1 MGCCKTNPETTPPD
15 LSALSDQSAGLT
27 IALAGNPN
35 CGKSALFNALTG
47 IRQKTGNWPG
57 VTVDRKEGRF
67 DLDGREVRVFDLP
80 GIYSLD
86 ASSMDERITC
96 DYLLSRDA
104 DLIINVVDASNL
116 ERNLYFTVQLLEMG
130 VPVVMALNMM
140 DVAGKR
146 GIDID
151 SKRLSEQ
158 LGCPVVPVVA
168 TSKQG
173 LSELQARMI
182 SVAQGQQTGGFALAQ
197 EETVEQ
203 AVADLLPS
211 LKDHTEQVNAHWL
224 ALKLLEQDPLA
235 TAMVSPEVLQ
245 RARHWRDT
253 IAQRCDEDTDIH
265 IADARYG
272 HAHALAQRVVHARGK
287 ASRTWSDRIDRV
299 VLSKIAGIPIFL
311 AVMYLMFLFTINF
324 GGAFVDFFDG
334 LAAALFVDGFGNWL
348 STLGTPDWLRVVL
361 ANGLG
366 GGLQIVATFIPIITT
381 LFLFLSVVEDTG
393 YMARAAFVMDRVMQ
407 KVGLHG
413 KSFLPMVVGFG
424 CSVPGL
430 YATRT
435 LEHRKDRI
443 LTGLLVPFMSCGA
456 RLPVY
461 VLFATVFF
469 PRNVGL
475 VVFSMYLIGIAVAIV
490 LGVALK
496 GTLFKAKEETPF
508 LIEMPPYRK
517 PNLKTVWSYV
527 WERTSTFIK
536 NAWTIILV
544 TSIIIWFLMATPV
557 NGNGRFA
564 GTDIEDSAFG
574 LISGAAAPVFAPL
587 GFGSW
592 ESSGALIAGFVA
604 KEVIVSTTAQV
615 YHIPEPAGDAA
626 NTTTFAED
634 VIGIGRGFAR
644 ATLNTL
650 KAMPLIV
657 GIDLFDTADDAPPT
671 DLMATV
677 QTSFNATSG
686 GFGALAAFAFMVF
699 VLLYTPCMVTVAAMR
714 QELGTKWMWLSV
726 TGQFAIAWLAAL
738 IVFQGGRL
746 LLLMVM

>member
-1 MGCCKTNPETTPPD
+1 MDATHILDRPTPIPAGAANAAPAPAATAGFSYSPPIEAEITG
-15 LSALSDQSAGLT
+15 LSAA
-27 IALAGNPN
+27 IA
-35 CGKSALFNALTG
+35 
-47 IRQKTGNWPG
+47 Q
-57 VTVDRKEGRF
+57 
-67 DLDGREVRVFDLP
+67 
-80 GIYSLD
+80 
-86 ASSMDERITC
+86 
-96 DYLLSRDA
+96 
-104 DLIINVVDASNL
+104 
-116 ERNLYFTVQLLEMG
+116 
-130 VPVVMALNMM
+130 VP
-140 DVAGKR
+140 
-146 GIDID
+146 
-151 SKRLSEQ
+151 
-158 LGCPVVPVVA
+158 
-168 TSKQG
+168 
-173 LSELQARMI
+173 
-182 SVAQGQQTGGFALAQ
+182 ALAQ
-197 EETVEQ
+197 IY
-203 AVADLLPS
+203 PPR
-211 LKDHTEQVNAHWL
+211 WL
-224 ALKLLEQDPLA
+224 AIKLLEQDEPLLA
-235 TAMVSPEVLQ
+235 EVKAACGGARVMAALGQSLERLHHHFGDDVDIVLADQRYSFVNQLVQ
-245 RARHWRDT
+245 RALSQPANRHHR
-253 IAQRCDEDTDIH
+253 
-265 IADARYG
+265 
-272 HAHALAQRVVHARGK
+272 L
-287 ASRTWSDRIDRV
+287 SDRVDQIVTHRW
-299 VLSKIAGIPIFL
+299 LGIPIFL
-311 AVMYLMFLFTINF
+311 ALMWVVFKITTDI
-324 GGAFVDFFDG
+324 ATPYIDWVDAVISG
-334 LAAALFVDGFGNWL
+334 PISHWAAAI
-348 STLGTPDWLRVVL
+348 LGAV
-361 ANGLG
+361 GLG
-366 GGLQIVATFIPIITT
+366 GTWLESLLLDGVIAGVGGVLVFVPVLMWLYVA
-381 LFLFLSVVEDTG
+381 LAVLEDTG

-475 VVFSMYLIGIAVAIV
+475 VVFSMYLIGIAVAIA
-490 LGVALK
+490 LGVLLK

-517 PNLKTVWSYV
+517 PNLKTVWFYV

-564 GTDIEDSAFG
+564 NTDIEDSAFG

-592 ESSGALIAGFVA
+592 ESSGALISGFVA

-634 VIGIGRGFAR
+634 VIGIGRGFAQ
-644 ATLNTL
+644 ATLDTL
-650 KAMPLIV
+650 KAVPLIV
-657 GIDLFDTADDAPPT
+657 GINLFDAADDAPPT

-677 QTSFNATSG
+677 QTSFNVTSG

-746 LLLMVM
+746 LLQMVM